1 MTTAAAALP
10 RLTDDQLTDI
20 MALIGGSD
28 SVELKLSIADAD
40 RRATIN
46 ALGLDPLQCQ
56 IRQVYFFDTPDLK
69 VSDAGVVV
77 RARRVQ
83 GRGDDSTIKI
93 RPVRPED
100 LTPELRATPG
110 FKVEVDA
117 MPGKYVCS
125 GSMSAALGKDDVR
138 PAVAKSRPI
147 RKLFSKAQ
155 RAFYA
160 AHAPAG
166 IGLDDL
172 SVLGPIF
179 VLKTKFTPER
189 FGRPMV
195 AEFWLYPDA
204 TAMLEL
210 STKCLPNQ
218 AFQTAVEARASL
230 LRHGVITSG
239 EQNTKTRKALDIYS
253 SRLLAEAVAAKP
265 AAPKRAAAK
274 SPAKRAVAKSPAKP
288 AAAKPAAAATKSA
301 AVRRPAARPATK
313 RATAKPAAARRRTQK
328 PAG

>member
-1 MTTAAAALP
+1 MTIAEAAPP
-10 RLTDDQLTDI
+10 RLTDDQLADI
-20 MALIGGSD
+20 MALVGGSD
-28 SVELKLSIADAD
+28 SVELKLSINDAD

-56 IRQVYFFDTPDLK
+56 IRQVFFFDTPDLK
-69 VSDAGVVV
+69 VSDSGVVV

-83 GRGDDSTIKI
+83 GRGDDSTVKL
-93 RPVRPED
+93 RPIRPED

-125 GSMSAALGKDDVR
+125 ASMSAALGKDDVR
-138 PAVAKSRPI
+138 PVVAKDRPI

-155 RAFYA
+155 RAFYD

-166 IGLDDL
+166 IALDDL

-189 FGRPMV
+189 FARPMV
-195 AEFWLYPDA
+195 AEFWLYPDSS
-204 TAMLEL
+204 AMLEL

-218 AFQTAVEARASL
+218 TFQTAAEARASL
-230 LRHGVITSG
+230 LRHGVKTSG
-239 EQNTKTRKALDIYS
+239 EQNTKTRKALDVYS
-253 SRLLAEAVAAKP
+253 HRLLAEAAEAAKAAKA
-265 AAPKRAAAK
+265 AAPRSRA
-274 SPAKRAVAKSPAKP
+274 R
-288 AAAKPAAAATKSA
+288 
-301 AVRRPAARPATK
+301 
-313 RATAKPAAARRRTQK
+313 K

>member
-1 MTTAAAALP
+1 MATAAQTPRL
-10 RLTDDQLTDI
+10 RLTDHQLTDI

-40 RRATIN
+40 RRATIT
-46 ALGLDPLQCQ
+46 ALGLDPLQAQ
-56 IRQVYFFDTPDLK
+56 IRQVFFFDTPDLK
-69 VSDAGVVV
+69 VSKAGVVV

-83 GRGDDSTIKI
+83 GRGDDSTIKL
-93 RPVRPED
+93 RPVRPEE

-117 MPGKYVCS
+117 MPGSYVCS

-138 PAVAKSRPI
+138 PVVAKTRPI

-155 RAFYA
+155 RAYYA

-166 IGLDDL
+166 IDLDDL
-172 SVLGPIF
+172 SVLGPLF

-195 AEFWLYPDA
+195 AEFWLYPDG

-210 STKCLPNQ
+210 STKTLPNQ

-230 LRHGVITSG
+230 LRHGVRTSS
-239 EQNTKTRKALDIYS
+239 EQSTETRKALDIYS
-253 SRLLAEAVAAKP
+253 ARLLAEAAATKP
-265 AAPKRAAAK
+265 TARKRAAA
-274 SPAKRAVAKSPAKP
+274 RP
-288 AAAKPAAAATKSA
+288 AAAKPAAAKRA
-301 AVRRPAARPATK
+301 AARPAATK
-313 RATAKPAAARRRTQK
+313 RAATKPAAARRRKQK

>member
-1 MTTAAAALP
+1 MIPFRSASRAERGDPEEGDALMATAQATRPQLS
-10 RLTDDQLTDI
+10 DEQLTDI
-20 MALIGGSD
+20 LALAEGSD
-28 SVELKLSIADAD
+28 SVELKLSINDAD

-69 VSDAGVVV
+69 VSKAGVVV

-83 GRGDDSTIKI
+83 GRGDDSTIKL
-93 RPVRPED
+93 RPVRPEE

-117 MPGKYVCS
+117 MPGSYVCS

-138 PAVAKSRPI
+138 PVVAKTRPI

-155 RAFYA
+155 RAYYA
-160 AHAPAG
+160 THAPAG
-166 IGLDDL
+166 IDLDDL
-172 SVLGPIF
+172 SVLGPLF

-195 AEFWLYPDA
+195 AEFWLYPDG

-230 LRHGVITSG
+230 LRHGVKTSG
-239 EQNTKTRKALDIYS
+239 EQNTKTRKALDVYS
-253 SRLLAEAVAAKP
+253 ARLLAESA
-265 AAPKRAAAK
+265 AAAK
-274 SPAKRAVAKSPAKP
+274 AATAAK
-288 AAAKPAAAATKSA
+288 AAASRRRRSTAAKAPALKR
-301 AVRRPAARPATK
+301 RRPTTAAR
-313 RATAKPAAARRRTQK
+313 
-328 PAG
+328 

>member
-1 MTTAAAALP
+1 MATAAAINP
-10 RLTDDQLTDI
+10 RLTDEQLTDI
-20 MALIGGSD
+20 LALAEGSD
-28 SVELKLSIADAD
+28 SVELKLSINDAD

-69 VSDAGVVV
+69 VSKSGVVV

-83 GRGDDSTIKI
+83 GRGDDSTIKLRPI
-93 RPVRPED
+93 RPEE
-100 LTPELRATPG
+100 LTSELRQTPG

-117 MPGKYVCS
+117 MPGGKYVCS
-125 GSMSAALGKDDVR
+125 ASMSAALGKDDVR
-138 PAVAKSRPI
+138 PVAGKARPI

-155 RAFYA
+155 RAFYD
-160 AHAPAG
+160 AHAPEG
-166 IGLDDL
+166 IALDDL
-172 SVLGPIF
+172 SILGPIF
-179 VLKTKFTPER
+179 VLKTKFTPDR

-210 STKCLPNQ
+210 STKCLPAQ
-218 AFQTAVEARASL
+218 TFQTAAEARASL
-230 LRHGVITSG
+230 LRHGVKMSG

-253 SRLLAEAVAAKP
+253 ARLLAEVAAAAKVATRSAAPRRRATTTRKP
-265 AAPKRAAAK
+265 RTAAAPKPQTAAAT
-274 SPAKRAVAKSPAKP
+274 KP
-288 AAAKPAAAATKSA
+288 RTAAAAKPRSAAAKPR
-301 AVRRPAARPATK
+301 VR
-313 RATAKPAAARRRTQK
+313 K

>member
-1 MTTAAAALP
+1 MATAQATRP
-10 RLTDDQLTDI
+10 RLTDHQLADI
-20 MALIGGSD
+20 MSLIGGSD
-28 SVELKLSIADAD
+28 SVELKLSIADGD

-56 IRQVYFFDTPDLK
+56 IRQVFFFDTPDLK
-69 VSDAGVVV
+69 VSNAGVVV

-83 GRGDDSTIKI
+83 GRGDDSTIKL

-117 MPGKYVCS
+117 MPGGYVCS

-138 PAVAKSRPI
+138 PVAAKARPI
-147 RKLFSKAQ
+147 RKLFSKQQ

-166 IGLDDL
+166 IALDDL

-195 AEFWLYPDA
+195 AEFWLYPD
-204 TAMLEL
+204 TSAMLEL

-218 AFQTAVEARASL
+218 TFQTAAEARASL
-230 LRHGVITSG
+230 LRHGVTTSG
-239 EQNTKTRKALDIYS
+239 EQNTKTRKALDVYS
-253 SRLLAEAVAAKP
+253 HRLLAEAAEAKR
-265 AAPKRAAAK
+265 AAPKRAA
-274 SPAKRAVAKSPAKP
+274 PKRAAPKRVAVKP
-288 AAAKPAAAATKSA
+288 PAAKPRTQ
-301 AVRRPAARPATK
+301 PAAR
-313 RATAKPAAARRRTQK
+313 
-328 PAG
+328 